1 MADVSANEVRLF
13 FKNADPEIA
22 ELVYELAGET
32 IKSRRALSS
41 KISENMKKARQARGK
56 GKAKASTE
64 ATQEQATE
72 TATPANNQSQPSQAT
87 DSPILAARARRAAA
101 GSIPSVPAPSHTADA
116 TSAESDVTIDG

>member
-32 IKSRRALSS
+32 IKSRKALSA
-41 KISENMKKARQARGK
+41 KISENMKKARGARGK

-64 ATQEQATE
+64 GAELATE
-72 TATPANNQSQPSQAT
+72 TATLANNQTQAAQPS
-87 DSPILAARARRAAA
+87 DSPILAARARRASA
-101 GSIPSVPAPSHTADA
+101 GAIPSVPAPSHTADA
-116 TSAESDVTIDG
+116 TSAESDVTI